1 MAYRSTKEKFA
12 AHAKARDL
20 YVKDGLSLKEV
31 SQQTGATLR
40 TLGTWRN
47 LGDWKNLREEAAKT
61 DLDRLESLRDS
72 LLDKA
77 EAQIKEGKLPH
88 TEIGLMYRLEKLIVQ
103 RKKEEA
109 MVKII
114 ALNTITYFIEYLLKH
129 DPKLAQAFA
138 PHLEEFNKWIG
149 DQDFAIS
156 WHHFLRLRKRDPVV

>member
-61 DLDRLESLRDS
+61 DLDRLEEPTGQPARQSRSPDQGRQAAAHRDW
-72 LLDKA
+72 A
-77 EAQIKEGKLPH
+77 HVQAGK
-88 TEIGLMYRLEKLIVQ
+88 
-103 RKKEEA
+103 
-109 MVKII
+109 
-114 ALNTITYFIEYLLKH
+114 
-129 DPKLAQAFA
+129 D
-138 PHLEEFNKWIG
+138 
-149 DQDFAIS
+149 
-156 WHHFLRLRKRDPVV
+156 